1 VPTSAGLPD
10 YEPML
15 AAYHRAF
22 DPELREIVA
31 GLPIRE
37 GDKVVEI
44 ACGDGAYS
52 PWLAGRVGPTG
63 AVLAIDISRDYLR
76 VARSETSRTA
86 VASRVAHAAAPIER
100 LPLPRDAF
108 DLVWCAQSLY
118 SLPDQLEAVQAM
130 ADVVRPG
137 GTVAVLENDTLHQ
150 LVLPWPVEVELAVR
164 KAELEA
170 FAERDESPGRFYVG
184 RRLVELFRDA
194 GLIEI
199 RARSFAATRQ
209 APLDAS
215 GRAFLIAYLDGLR
228 ERAADRLDVATRKTF
243 LELVDPGSDA
253 GLVNRPDLTLTILN
267 HVVTGVKPSP
277 GASGPTT
284 RAT

>member
-1 VPTSAGLPD
+1 MPTSAGLPD

-22 DPELREIVA
+22 APELREIVA

-37 GDKVVEI
+37 GDRVVEI

-52 PWLAGRVGPTG
+52 PWLAGRVGPGG

-76 VARSETSRTA
+76 AARSETSRMA
-86 VASRVAHAAAPIER
+86 VAARVAHAAAPIER

-108 DLVWCAQSLY
+108 DVVWCAQSLY
-118 SLPDQLEAVQAM
+118 SLPDQLEAVRAM

-150 LVLPWPVEVELAVR
+150 LVLPWSVEIELALR
-164 KAELEA
+164 KAELDA
-170 FAERDESPGRFYVG
+170 FAEQDDSPARYYVG
-184 RRLVELFRDA
+184 RRLVELFGDA
-194 GLIEI
+194 GLVEI
-199 RARSFAATRQ
+199 HARSFAATRQ
-209 APLDAS
+209 APLDAPE
-215 GRAFLIAYLDGLR
+215 REFLIAYLEGLC
-228 ERAADRLDVATRKTF
+228 ERVADRLDDAMRTTL
-243 LELVDPGSDA
+243 LELADPDSDT
-253 GLVNRPDLTLTILN
+253 GLVNRPDLALTVVD

-277 GASGPTT
+277 DACGATI